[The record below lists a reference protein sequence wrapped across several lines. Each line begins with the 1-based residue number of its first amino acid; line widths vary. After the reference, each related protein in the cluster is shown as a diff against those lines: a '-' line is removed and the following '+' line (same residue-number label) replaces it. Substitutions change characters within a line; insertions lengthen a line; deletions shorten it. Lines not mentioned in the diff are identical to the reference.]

1 MYLRITK
8 QLTPEDA
15 ARLRSVKASE
25 QNLRNIK
32 DFKFLAD
39 GIKLK
44 NIFDE
49 KHPWY
54 EMLASKKVFKCYG
67 AFTLPE
73 YRLIDWDN
81 KFGYCERKTRNRIW
95 RRSFNLI
102 LGDAPS
108 ALGDLSLYVGIYQD
122 YWDAEKFTLD
132 LTEGTKSNIF
142 SIASYFYNKRAFY
155 GKIHAFLEKNKAKFE
170 ALMGKEFIANLTVL
184 FAAKQPPSEVPAYN
198 LAAPESYEG
207 FEQALTLSPKVTYL
221 PLSFT
226 RIFSLEKKYGL
237 TIGIDYLLGTDNTL
251 IVETHTAAI
260 KTKFLT
266 ASLATLPAKTWEKN
280 KKFTAADYEAFMKK
294 FLAEQ
299 LNDCLCSMEKVI
311 AFGAAIYKTVETK
324 LLLNNL

>member
-8 QLTPEDA
+8 QLAPEDA
-15 ARLRSVKASE
+15 ARLRRVKAEEES
-25 QNLRNIK
+25 LRNIK

-67 AFTLPE
+67 TFTLPE
-73 YRLIDWDN
+73 YRLIEWDN
-81 KFGYCERKTRNRIW
+81 MLGYCERKTRNRIW
-95 RRSFNLI
+95 RRSFNLT

-108 ALGDLSLYVGIYQD
+108 SLGDLSLYGRIFQD
-122 YWDAEKFTLD
+122 YYDAEEYTLY

-155 GKIHAFLEKNKAKFE
+155 VKIHAFLEKNKVKFE
-170 ALMGKEFIANLTVL
+170 ALLGEEFIRSLTTL
-184 FAAKQPPSEVPAYN
+184 FSTAKLPKAVAAYN
-198 LAAPESYEG
+198 LTLPEKYES
-207 FEQALTLSPKVTYL
+207 FEQAPSALAKTAYL
-221 PLSFT
+221 PLSFS
-226 RIFSLEKKYGL
+226 RIFSLENKYGL
-237 TIGIDYLLGTDNTL
+237 TISIDYLLGTDNTL
-251 IVETHTAAI
+251 VIETSTKVETSPFSVSARAV
-260 KTKFLT
+260 
-266 ASLATLPAKTWEKN
+266 PAKTWEKN
-280 KKFTAADYEAFMKK
+280 KKFTAAFYEAFMKK

-299 LNDCLCSMEKVI
+299 LNDCLTSMEKMIV
-311 AFGAAIYKTVETK
+311 FGTDIYENVKTK